1 MSSTTKPKIRNRGY
15 LFTPPEEDLLEGMI
29 DQVNKTTAKAS
40 AAADKMHAFV
50 EASNKRI
57 DAMETQSAQQV
68 TILR

>member
-1 MSSTTKPKIRNRGY
+1 MSSTTTPKIRNRGY
-15 LFTPPEEDLLEGMI
+15 LFTPREADLLEGMI

-40 AAADKMHAFV
+40 AAADKMHVFV